1 LPSALAD
8 AFCELQFILALA
20 TFYPIKMNY
29 LKTDLNIALEAAR
42 AAAQVIR
49 EGFEKSVDSRV
60 KGDAKGLVTETDLKA
75 EKVILDILSSKT
87 NYGIISEESG
97 LVEKSRGLKWVI
109 DPLDGTNNFA
119 RSIPLFAVSIGLMD
133 ENESLLGVII
143 DPINNKEYYAT
154 KGGGAFCNGKKIIHP
169 KFYTDYIPMLFL
181 NHGYAEVDRA
191 KFKEL
196 SKRLASDFNILKLGT
211 TAVEL
216 CYIASGSVDAFICS
230 GDELWDFAAG
240 IVITQEAGCI
250 FTDWQGNLWDGKG
263 NNLLISK
270 PEIHGELVSIIC
282 DIF

>member
-1 LPSALAD
+1 
-8 AFCELQFILALA
+8 
-20 TFYPIKMNY
+20 MNN
-29 LKTDLNIALEAAR
+29 LNTDLNIAIEAAR
-42 AAAQVIR
+42 AAANVIL
-49 EGFEKSVDSRV
+49 EAFEKSVGSRV

-75 EKVILDILSSKT
+75 EKVILDILSTKS

-97 LVEKSRGLKWVI
+97 LLQKSSGPKWVV

-133 ENESLLGVII
+133 GNESLLGVII

-169 KFYTDYIPMLFL
+169 KFDTGYIPMLFL

-196 SKRLASDFNILKLGT
+196 SNRLASDFNILKLGT

-240 IVITQEAGCI
+240 IVITREAGCI
-250 FTDWQGNLWDGKG
+250 FTDWQGNPWDGTHSH
-263 NNLLISK
+263 LLIAR
-270 PEIHGELVSIIC
+270 PEILDDLVNKIR
-282 DIF
+282 DLQ